1 MVVGELKVSLISL
14 VANTVR
20 GEEDTFWISQTEI
33 IVFACRLMTQVV
45 TLAAIK
51 RMLCVDSLGN
61 RFVLTSLMHSVVQV
75 AEARV
80 SGNLTFVNLLL
91 PDIKVCKSAFKHFL
105 FTLEKQT

>member
-1 MVVGELKVSLISL
+1 MDLKL
-14 VANTVR
+14 
-20 GEEDTFWISQTEI
+20 WPEI
-33 IVFACRLMTQVV
+33 IVFACRLMKQVV

-105 FTLEKQT
+105 FTLEKHNHKSFLNCSQLYDNGKRNKK